1 MIVCFGV
8 WALASCKTI
17 QPIAPSLKEIKPP
30 PISQP
35 VSTINIPISVDL
47 NPFFKIAEDSMP
59 KEFSGEEHLNNAKST
74 VPNKRMNL
82 IYKENILYRVYIH
95 MLNQTDYNRLNLDQF
110 SVKDPVIIK
119 IKGNDEDYAYYG
131 ILFEINTD
139 TISIV
144 GNHLAWV
151 LVGDLKLEQHTFKTN
166 SIDYIKLYTLE
177 AVEVSRDLE
186 MTLKYHI
193 YYKPEIKDVYR
204 SIRYLSFEHFR
215 EPMYDYEKQF
225 KYVKEFRELRNKR
238 KT

>member
-1 MIVCFGV
+1 
-8 WALASCKTI
+8 
-17 QPIAPSLKEIKPP
+17 
-30 PISQP
+30 
-35 VSTINIPISVDL
+35 
-47 NPFFKIAEDSMP
+47 
-59 KEFSGEEHLNNAKST
+59 
-74 VPNKRMNL
+74 MNL
-82 IYKENILYRVYIH
+82 IYKENIIYRVYIH

-215 EPMYDYEKQF
+215 EPVYDYEEKF

-238 KT
+238 